1 MFKCFGFFASIY
13 VLCRLRA
20 GSALLTIETRLQS
33 VVVCALL
40 CARLH
45 GVAGKY
51 HLKSAENQGVAH
63 QPYRQPPDLGD
74 DICCYFVWAQT
85 ETFFFLSGI
94 VILEGHL
101 PPQRQTSLNSSGRQT
116 VAGRHS
122 DMSSRPPST
131 IVWLKLAIKIFRQS
145 QFIQTEIKEKDFTFK
160 SLVYRCLTLNVWR
173 VCWLHL
179 WSQSCSP
186 SPPSCPDLL
195 SKRFKGDGIFS
206 ISHHVLW
213 KDFALIAKNWTGLEV
228 WFCFCCCWRESLNF
242 NLGRNTCRW
251 RLTAVISW
259 L

>member
-1 MFKCFGFFASIY
+1 MFWFLCIY
-13 VLCRLRA
+13 LC
-20 GSALLTIETRLQS
+20 ALQTQS
-33 VVVCALL
+33 RECIVDNRDTAAICRCLCLVVCTLARRRWEISTQISWKSGSCTSTLSSAAGPRGRHLL
-40 CARLH
+40 LFCL
-45 GVAGKY
+45 
-51 HLKSAENQGVAH
+51 SAD
-63 QPYRQPPDLGD
+63 RD
-74 DICCYFVWAQT
+74 
-85 ETFFFLSGI
+85 FFFLSGI

-228 WFCFCCCWRESLNF
+228 WFCFCCCWTESLNF